1 MIVAWWTGLLKDN
14 LGKRNDDENAKEK
27 LYTYVS
33 HVPVITFKVCDCAAL
48 LYLGHSPDDC
58 L

>member
-1 MIVAWWTGLLKDN
+1 MIAN

-33 HVPVITFKVCDCAAL
+33 HVPVTSFKVRL
-48 LYLGHSPDDC
+48 LGRFLLSLVYKFLQGLQTVVVDAE
-58 L
+58 